1 MLDVENINTYYW
13 SSHILR
19 DVSLKVPHG
28 SIVAMLGRNGMGK
41 TTIIRSIMGLTP
53 PRDGV
58 IRFKDEKINGLQP
71 YQISR
76 KGISLVPQGRIVF
89 PSLTVKENLLIGA
102 RETKNGDSWNLAKV
116 YDLFPILKERQSF
129 HANLLSGGEQQM
141 LAVARSLM
149 TNPDLLIMD
158 EPSEGLAPRVIKQI
172 GDVITHLKGQL
183 TVFLA
188 EQNFNMATSVA
199 DHVYIVSNGSIVYEG
214 DPEELKHNE
223 EVKQSCLGV

>member
-1 MLDVENINTYYW
+1 MLEVENINTYYW
-13 SSHILR
+13 ASHILR
-19 DVSLKVPHG
+19 DVSLKVPQG

-41 TTIIRSIMGLTP
+41 TTIIRSITGLTP
-53 PRDGV
+53 PRDGA
-58 IRFKDEKINGLQP
+58 IRFKDEKISGLEP

-102 RETKNGDSWNLAKV
+102 RETRNGDSWNLSKI
-116 YDLFPILKERQSF
+116 YDLFPILEERRSF

-172 GDVITHLKGQL
+172 GDVITALKGKL

-188 EQNFNMATSVA
+188 EQNFNMAISVA
-199 DHVYIVSNGSIVYEG
+199 DYVYIVSNGSIVYEG
-214 DPEELKHNE
+214 KPEDLKNDE
-223 EVKQSCLGV
+223 ETKQTCLGV

>member
-1 MLDVENINTYYW
+1 MLEVENINTYYW
-13 SSHILR
+13 ASHILR
-19 DVSLKVPHG
+19 DVSLKVPQG

-58 IRFKDEKINGLQP
+58 IRFKDEKISGLEP

-116 YDLFPILKERQSF
+116 YDLFPILEERRSF

-172 GDVITHLKGQL
+172 GDVITALKGKL

-188 EQNFNMATSVA
+188 EQNFNMAISVA
-199 DHVYIVSNGSIVYEG
+199 DYVYIVSNGSIVYEG
-214 DPEELKHNE
+214 KPEDLKNDE
-223 EVKQSCLGV
+223 ETKQTCLGV

>member
-13 SSHILR
+13 ASHVLR

-53 PRDGV
+53 PKDGV
-58 IRFKDEKINGLQP
+58 IRFKDEKISGLEP

-102 RETKNGDSWNLAKV
+102 RGRPRTATRGTWTRSTTCS
-116 YDLFPILKERQSF
+116 RSSR
-129 HANLLSGGEQQM
+129 SGR
-141 LAVARSLM
+141 AS
-149 TNPDLLIMD
+149 TP
-158 EPSEGLAPRVIKQI
+158 
-172 GDVITHLKGQL
+172 T
-183 TVFLA
+183 
-188 EQNFNMATSVA
+188 
-199 DHVYIVSNGSIVYEG
+199 
-214 DPEELKHNE
+214 
-223 EVKQSCLGV
+223 C